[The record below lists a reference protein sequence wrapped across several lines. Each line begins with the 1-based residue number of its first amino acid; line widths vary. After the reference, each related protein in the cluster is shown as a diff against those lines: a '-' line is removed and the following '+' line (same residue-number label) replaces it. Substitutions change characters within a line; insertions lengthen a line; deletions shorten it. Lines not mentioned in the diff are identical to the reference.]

1 MKKRLYVAYGS
12 NLNKRQMSERCPGAK
27 FVGAGLIHGYELQFK
42 GLYSSAFATIEPRR
56 GASVPVGVWEIQD
69 TDEWSLDVY
78 EGYPRHYFKE
88 TVRVEL
94 DETMIDAMVYVMNRN
109 ATFGIPSVHYY
120 GVIKEGYKDCGL
132 DESVLNQALINSYEQ
147 AVKGQKD
154 TYRRS
159 KNHYRNHYNRKE
171 RTCVEPEETD
181 SPETSWGGQMH
192 L

>member
-27 FVGAGLIHGYELQFK
+27 FVGAGVIHGYELQFK
-42 GLYSSAFATIEPRR
+42 GLYSSAFATIAPKQ
-56 GASVPVGVWEIQD
+56 GAKVAVGVWEIQD

-94 DETMIDAMVYVMNRN
+94 KETMVSAMVYVMNLN
-109 ATFGIPSVHYY
+109 AKFGVPSVHYF

-132 DESVLNQALINSYEQ
+132 DESVLNQALLKSYEQ
-147 AVKGQKD
+147 AVKEPGERF
-154 TYRRS
+154 RRS
-159 KNHYRNHYNRKE
+159 KNHSRSNRNKKE
-171 RTCVEPEETD
+171 RTYVDPEETS
-181 SPETSWGGQMH
+181 SPENSWEGQMH

>member
-27 FVGAGLIHGYELQFK
+27 FVGAGVIHDYELQFK
-42 GLYSSAFATIEPRR
+42 GLYSSAFATIAPKQ
-56 GASVPVGVWEIQD
+56 GASVPVGVWEVQD
-69 TDEWSLDVY
+69 TDERSLDIY

-88 TVRVEL
+88 TVVVEL
-94 DETMIDAMVYVMNRN
+94 EETTVNAMIYVMNLN
-109 ATFGIPSVHYY
+109 AKFGIPSVHYF
-120 GVIKEGYKDCGL
+120 GVIKDGYRDCGL

-147 AVKGQKD
+147 AVKGPKE

-159 KNHYRNHYNRKE
+159 KNHHRNNNNRKE
-171 RTCVEPEETD
+171 QTYAEPEETY
-181 SPETSWGGQMH
+181 SSEKSWEGQMR